1 MRVKSLVIGYA
12 FALALLL
19 FAERHPSATK
29 SSGFHN
35 VIDLTF
41 PSDAQLAGLVDKRH
55 TGDTR
60 LTQSLE
66 TRMEAPASFA
76 AGLWTVDQIPA
87 QRLVAPLVVFDVR
100 KSIKQDPDYEVSV
113 EDISSWEKI
122 HGEIPLGSVVMV
134 LTDSSKNTVLSAGYS
149 ADAAKFL
156 IEGREVVGLG
166 IDSRSIDS
174 GSSHDRRVH
183 QFALS
188 RSAYVL
194 ENVAN
199 LDRAPAVGGMV
210 MVAPPKLQDRTNAPV
225 RILALAR

>member
-19 FAERHPSATK
+19 FAERHPSSTK
-29 SSGFHN
+29 PSGFRN

-41 PSDAQLAGLVDKRH
+41 PSDAQLAGLVDERH
-55 TGDTR
+55 KGDTR
-60 LTQSLE
+60 PNQSVE
-66 TRMEAPASFA
+66 TRMEAPASFDR
-76 AGLWTVDQIPA
+76 GLWTIDQIPA

-100 KSIKQDPDYEVSV
+100 KNMNQNPDYEVSV

-149 ADAAKFL
+149 PDAAKFL

-174 GSSHDRRVH
+174 GSSHERPVH
-183 QFALS
+183 QYAFS

>member
-1 MRVKSLVIGYA
+1 MRVKSLVVGYA

-19 FAERHPSATK
+19 FAERHPSSTK
-29 SSGFHN
+29 PSGFRD

-41 PSDAQLAGLVDKRH
+41 PSEQQLAGLVDERH
-55 TGDTR
+55 IGDAR
-60 LTQSLE
+60 LTRTVE
-66 TRMEAPASFA
+66 TRIEAPASFA

-100 KSIKQDPDYEVSV
+100 NSMKQDTDYEVSV
-113 EDISSWEKI
+113 DDIASWEKI

-134 LTDSSKNTVLSAGYS
+134 LTESSKNTMLSAGYS
-149 ADAAKFL
+149 PDAARFL

-174 GSSHDRRVH
+174 GSSHDRPVH
-183 QFALS
+183 QYALS
-188 RSAYVL
+188 RSAYLL

-210 MVAPPKLQDRTNAPV
+210 MVAPPKLRDRTNAPV

>member
-19 FAERHPSATK
+19 FAERHPSSTK
-29 SSGFHN
+29 PSGFRN

-41 PSDAQLAGLVDKRH
+41 PTDRQLAGLSDDGHR
-55 TGDTR
+55 GDAR
-60 LTQSLE
+60 LRESVE
-66 TRMEAPASFA
+66 THMEAPASFA

-100 KSIKQDPDYEVSV
+100 KSIKQNPEYEVSV

-134 LTDSSKNTVLSAGYS
+134 LTNSTKDATPSPGYS
-149 ADAAKFL
+149 SDAAKFL

-166 IDSRSIDS
+166 IDSPK
-174 GSSHDRRVH
+174 RR
-183 QFALS
+183 F
-188 RSAYVL
+188 RI
-194 ENVAN
+194 VA
-199 LDRAPAVGGMV
+199 
-210 MVAPPKLQDRTNAPV
+210 
-225 RILALAR
+225 

>member
-19 FAERHPSATK
+19 FAKRHPSSTTP
-29 SSGFHN
+29 SGFRN

-41 PSDAQLAGLVDKRH
+41 PSEQQLAGLVDEHHR
-55 TGDTR
+55 GETR
-60 LTQSLE
+60 LTQSVE

-87 QRLVAPLVVFDVR
+87 QRLVAPLVVLDVR
-100 KSIKQDPDYEVSV
+100 NSMKQDPDYEVSV

-134 LTDSSKNTVLSAGYS
+134 LTDSAKDARPAAGYS
-149 ADAAKFL
+149 PDAAKFL

-174 GSSHDRRVH
+174 GSSHDRPVH
-183 QFALS
+183 QYALS

-199 LDRAPAVGGMV
+199 LDRAPVVGGMV

-225 RILALAR
+225 RILALAK

>member
-1 MRVKSLVIGYA
+1 MRVKSLVVGYA

-19 FAERHPSATK
+19 FAERHPSSTK
-29 SSGFHN
+29 PSGFRD

-41 PSDAQLAGLVDKRH
+41 PSEQQLAGLVDERH
-55 TGDTR
+55 IGDAR
-60 LTQSLE
+60 LTRTVE
-66 TRMEAPASFA
+66 TRIEAPASFA

-100 KSIKQDPDYEVSV
+100 SSMKQDTDYEVSV
-113 EDISSWEKI
+113 DDIASWEKI

-134 LTDSSKNTVLSAGYS
+134 LTESSKNTMLSAGYS
-149 ADAAKFL
+149 PDAARFL

-174 GSSHDRRVH
+174 GSSHDRPVH
-183 QFALS
+183 QYALS
-188 RSAYVL
+188 RSAYLL

-210 MVAPPKLQDRTNAPV
+210 MVAPPKLRDRTNAPV

>member
-19 FAERHPSATK
+19 FAERHPSSTK
-29 SSGFHN
+29 PSGFHN

-41 PSDAQLAGLVDKRH
+41 PSDAQLAGLADQRH
-55 TGDTR
+55 RSDTR
-60 LTQSLE
+60 LTQSVE

-87 QRLVAPLVVFDVR
+87 QRLVAPLVVFDIR
-100 KSIKQDPDYEVSV
+100 NSMKQDAGYQVSV
-113 EDISSWEKI
+113 DDIASWEKI
-122 HGEIPLGSVVMV
+122 HGEIPLGAVVMV
-134 LTDSSKNTVLSAGYS
+134 LTDSTKNARPAAGYS
-149 ADAAKFL
+149 PDAAKFL

-174 GSSHDRRVH
+174 GASHDRPVYEY
-183 QFALS
+183 ALS
-188 RSAYVL
+188 RSAYLL